1 MNPYIYVISVNGV
14 LFFFSILFYF
24 FPPKKIN
31 ALYGYRTNK
40 SMLNEEI
47 WHFANTFFIKALLK
61 YAAISFVAAL
71 FLVFISG
78 AEMTWQ
84 PMAIM
89 LLSLAV
95 SVIKT
100 EQVLSQNFDAD
111 GKKIKSKK

>member
-1 MNPYIYVISVNGV
+1 MNPYIYVLSVNGL
-14 LFFFSILFYF
+14 LFLLSVIFYF

-40 SMLNEEI
+40 SMLNEDI
-47 WHFANTFFIKALLK
+47 WQFANTYFLKEFIK

-71 FLVFISG
+71 VLAYLKPDIS
-78 AEMTWQ
+78 WQ
-84 PMAIM
+84 PMVIM

-100 EQVLSQNFDAD
+100 EQELSKNFDD
-111 GKKIKSKK
+111 EGKRKK

>member
-1 MNPYIYVISVNGV
+1 MYPYIYVISVNGV

-47 WHFANTFFIKALLK
+47 WNFVCSFFMLTLLI
-61 YAAISFVAAL
+61 YAGFSFVAAL
-71 FLVFISG
+71 FLVFISS

-100 EQVLSQNFDAD
+100 EQVLSKNFDAD